1 MLKLQ
6 GKYNEA
12 KVFTNNVD
20 ETATGQ
26 IIDLCN
32 QEFVRIVKFVLCQIH
47 MREQVYDWNNN
58 DNTR

>member
-12 KVFTNNVD
+12 KIFTNNVD
-20 ETATGQ
+20 ETAIGQ
-26 IIDLCN
+26 IVDLCN

-47 MREQVYDWNNN
+47 MQEQVV
-58 DNTR
+58 RLGQQ

>member
-32 QEFVRIVKFVLCQIH
+32 QEFVKDSQIVLCQIH
-47 MREQVYDWNNN
+47 MQEQVV
-58 DNTR
+58 RLGQQ

>member
-6 GKYNEA
+6 GKYNES

-32 QEFVRIVKFVLCQIH
+32 QEFVKDSQIRIMQIH
-47 MREQVYDWNNN
+47 MREQVV
-58 DNTR
+58 RLEQQ

>member
-26 IIDLCN
+26 IIDLVTKN
-32 QEFVRIVKFVLCQIH
+32 L
-47 MREQVYDWNNN
+47 
-58 DNTR
+58 

>member
-6 GKYNEA
+6 GRYNEA

-32 QEFVRIVKFVLCQIH
+32 QEFCK
-47 MREQVYDWNNN
+47 DS
-58 DNTR
+58 

>member
-47 MREQVYDWNNN
+47 MREQGV
-58 DNTR
+58 RLGQQ

>member
-12 KVFTNNVD
+12 KVFTTNV
-20 ETATGQ
+20 EKTAAGQ

-32 QEFVRIVKFVLCQIH
+32 QQFVRIARSVLCQIH
-47 MREQVYDWNNN
+47 MRAQVV
-58 DNTR
+58 RLGQQ